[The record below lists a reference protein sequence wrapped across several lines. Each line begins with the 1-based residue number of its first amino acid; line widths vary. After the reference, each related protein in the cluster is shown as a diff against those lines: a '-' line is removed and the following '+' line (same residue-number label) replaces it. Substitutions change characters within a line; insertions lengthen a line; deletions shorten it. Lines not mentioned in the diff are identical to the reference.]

1 MSLKLS
7 FFQSN
12 DPNPYNN
19 LARELYLYETC
30 QSDEVIFY
38 LWQNEP
44 TVVIGKN
51 QSANAQCELKKM
63 EQDKVHLARRI
74 TGGGAV
80 YHDLGNLNFT
90 FVVPNNLYDQD
101 KQTRVIIDALQLS
114 GIKAEV
120 SGRNDLEVEG
130 RKFSG
135 NAYYHGKDI
144 SFQHG
149 TLLLN
154 SDLNKLASYL
164 KVNNEKIAKH
174 RVNSVVSRVVNL
186 KQIKP
191 ELTLKELEDNLVRSF
206 RQTYNGKYS
215 KKDFP
220 EEALKKAKMYQNPE
234 WLFRKECEHNFEL
247 KGNYTWGN
255 ILIQLQ
261 ADKQLITSATIY
273 SDALDPEAF
282 NKLEAYLIRK
292 PLPLNL
298 KQVEFYIPILYRT
311 DVIELLGRI

>member
-1 MSLKLS
+1 MSLRLR
-7 FFQSN
+7 FYQSN
-12 DPNPYNN
+12 DTDPYRN

-63 EQDKVHLARRI
+63 ANDQVNLARRI

-90 FVVPNNLYDQD
+90 FIAPNNLYDQA
-101 KQTRVIIDALQLS
+101 KQTSVIIEALKLA
-114 GIKAEV
+114 GIQAEV
-120 SGRNDLEVEG
+120 SGRNDLETNG

-164 KVNNEKIAKH
+164 KINKEKIEKH
-174 RVNSVVSRVVNL
+174 GVNSVVSRVINL
-186 KQIKP
+186 NQLRP
-191 ELTLKELEDNLVRSF
+191 ELTLQELENNLVLAF
-206 RQTYNGKYS
+206 KQIYQGDCQ
-215 KKDFP
+215 KKEFP
-220 EEALKKAKMYQNPE
+220 EEALKKATMYKNIDEPIKAE
-234 WLFRKECEHNFEL
+234 GSMTIISLRFIN
-247 KGNYTWGN
+247 NYASGAGYCKVNKFSSGVFAPASLYNWD
-255 ILIQLQ
+255 
-261 ADKQLITSATIY
+261 ARTS
-273 SDALDPEAF
+273 SLALDWF
-282 NKLEAYLIRK
+282 SGY
-292 PLPLNL
+292 
-298 KQVEFYIPILYRT
+298 FT
-311 DVIELLGRI
+311 

>member
-1 MSLKLS
+1 MSLKIN
-7 FFQSN
+7 FYQSN
-12 DPNPYNN
+12 DTNPYNN

-30 QSDEVIFY
+30 QPDEVIFY

-90 FVVPNNLYDQD
+90 FVAPNDLYDQD
-101 KQTRVIIDALQLS
+101 KQTKVIIDALLLS
-114 GIKAEV
+114 GIQAEV

-135 NAYYHGKDI
+135 NAYYHGQDV

-154 SDLNKLASYL
+154 SDLHKLASYL
-164 KVNNEKIAKH
+164 KVNKEKIEKH
-174 RVNSVVSRVVNL
+174 GVDSVVSRVINL
-186 KQIKP
+186 NQIKP

-215 KKDFP
+215 KKEFP
-220 EEALKKAKMYQNPE
+220 EDALKKAVMYKNPE

-247 KGNYTWGN
+247 KGHYGWGN

-261 ADKQLITSATIY
+261 VEKQLIASATIY

-282 NKLEAYLIRK
+282 NKLEAQLIRK
-292 PLPLNL
+292 PLPLDL
-298 KQVEFYIPILYRT
+298 KQLEFYIPILYRT

>member
-1 MSLKLS
+1 MSLRLR
-7 FFQSN
+7 FYQSN
-12 DPNPYNN
+12 DTDPYRNF
-19 LARELYLYETC
+19 ARELYLYETC

-63 EQDKVHLARRI
+63 ANDQVNLARRI

-90 FVVPNNLYDQD
+90 FIAPNNLYDQA
-101 KQTRVIIDALQLS
+101 KQTSVIIEALKLA
-114 GIKAEV
+114 GIQAEV
-120 SGRNDLEVEG
+120 SGRNDLETNG

-164 KVNNEKIAKH
+164 KINKEKIEKH
-174 RVNSVVSRVVNL
+174 GVNSVVSRVINL
-186 KQIKP
+186 NQLRP
-191 ELTLKELEDNLVRSF
+191 ELTLQELENNLVLAF
-206 RQTYNGKYS
+206 KQIYQGDCQ
-215 KKDFP
+215 KKEFP
-220 EEALKKAKMYQNPE
+220 EEALKKAAIYKNPE

-247 KGNYTWGN
+247 KGNYNWGN

-261 ADKQLITSATIY
+261 VEKQLIASATIY

-282 NKLEAYLIRK
+282 NKLEAQLIRK

-298 KQVEFYIPILYRT
+298 KQLEFYIPILYRK